1 MVKDVKEYRTNQ
13 PRVGTIKLYA
23 DLKEKWEKQGIK
35 LGRDRLYSI
44 LAGEHLLIRRRKRH
58 KPRTTFSNHLY
69 AKSPDLTRDFEPQ
82 SPHELYVTDITYLPL
97 SSGKFCYLYLMC
109 DAYSHAVV
117 GHKLADNLKAENALE
132 VLLTAE
138 KQRDC
143 AKPTIHHSDRGFHY
157 CLPKYKRKLIQMG
170 YQPSNTQ
177 SSDPRDNSVAER
189 LNGILKEELIYP
201 FGELRDLNQAK
212 SRVEMAIETYNNQRL
227 HLSCDLK
234 PPRLIHEGK
243 HLAINRWKKKSVNQK
258 TSLNYNVNQQ
268 QF

>member
-1 MVKDVKEYRTNQ
+1 MVKDVKEYRANQ
-13 PRVGTIKLYA
+13 PRAGTIKLYA
-23 DLKEKWEKQGIK
+23 DFKEKWEKEGLK
-35 LGRDRLYSI
+35 LGRDQLYAI

-58 KPRTTFSNHLY
+58 KPRTTFSDHLY
-69 AKSPDLTRDFEPQ
+69 AKSPDLARGFEAQ

-117 GHKLADNLKAENALE
+117 GHKLADNLKSNNALD
-132 VLLTAE
+132 VLLMAE
-138 KQRDC
+138 KQRD
-143 AKPTIHHSDRGFHY
+143 KSKSTIHHSDRGFHY
-157 CLPKYKRKLIQMG
+157 CLPRYKRKLIQMG

-201 FGELRDLNQAK
+201 FGVLKDVEHARK
-212 SRVEMAIETYNNQRL
+212 RVSLAIETYNNQRL

-234 PPRLIHEGK
+234 TPRLIHEGK

-258 TSLNYNVNQQ
+258 TSLNYNVNN
-268 QF
+268 